1 MRLFPLILFWLI
13 YILILF
19 LFGGMV
25 FKATL
30 KGLLQ
35 IILDP
40 WSYIVVFIP
49 LSLTTPWALK
59 FLRKSNK
66 LKTHFIL
73 WLAINLPFILLVFL
87 FFKFVQPKAL
97 SFYCTNRAVQISRS
111 NIKGD
116 PQSSPAF
123 VMGHLIQQHEYQ
135 KCITTP
141 LYSH

>member
-1 MRLFPLILFWLI
+1 MRLFSLILFWLI

-25 FKATL
+25 FKATS
-30 KGLLQ
+30 KDLLQ

-49 LSLTTPWALK
+49 LSLTTPWTLK
-59 FLRKSNK
+59 FLRKINK

-97 SFYCTNRAVQISRS
+97 SFYCTNRAV
-111 NIKGD
+111 
-116 PQSSPAF
+116 
-123 VMGHLIQQHEYQ
+123 
-135 KCITTP
+135 
-141 LYSH
+141 